1 MWDTFITLMITVM
14 LFIYDLVSQ
23 NFGWAIII
31 FTVLVRIV
39 TYPLTAK
46 QMKSSKAMQELQGSK
61 KWNDIQKKYKGDK
74 EALAQKQMEIYKEM
88 GISPFGSC
96 LPLLVQFPVIIGL
109 YQAII
114 RTLAVTPIQLVN
126 LSKHISD
133 GANLIPIHSQF
144 WWMDLSEPERL
155 MMFGVAVP
163 VLAILVVI
171 TSYIQTKMVTSYI
184 QTKMV
189 TPPTQGTADAGGQGA
204 QMTKAMSLYMPF
216 FMGYLALTFA
226 SGLALYFI
234 ATNLATIAQYVLTGQ
249 ADFKNIL
256 PKLPTRS

>member
-1 MWDTFITLMITVM
+1 MWDTFITLMITVL
-14 LFIYDLVSQ
+14 LFIYDLIGQ

-31 FTVLVRIV
+31 FTVLVRVV
-39 TYPLTAK
+39 TYPLTAR
-46 QMKSSKAMQELQGSK
+46 QMKSSKAMQELQSSK
-61 KWNDIQKKYKGDK
+61 KWLDIQKKFKDDK

-96 LPLLVQFPVIIGL
+96 LPLLIQFPVIIGL

-114 RTLAVTPIQLVN
+114 RSLAVTPIQLVS

-133 GANLIPIHSQF
+133 GVNLIPINSHF
-144 WWMDLSEPERL
+144 WWMELSEPERL
-155 MMFGVAVP
+155 PIMGVAVP

-171 TSYIQTKMVTSYI
+171 TSYIQTKMVT
-184 QTKMV
+184 
-189 TPPTQGTADAGGQGA
+189 PPTQGAGDGGQGA
-204 QMTKAMSLYMPF
+204 QMTKMMGLYMPF

-226 SGLALYFI
+226 SGLGLYFI
-234 ATNLATIAQYVLTGQ
+234 ATNLATIAQYMLTGQ

-256 PKLPTRS
+256 PKLPSKLLG

>member
-1 MWDTFITLMITVM
+1 MWDAFITLMITVM
-14 LFIYDLVSQ
+14 LFIYDLVGQ

-31 FTVLVRIV
+31 FTVLVRVV
-39 TYPLTAK
+39 TYPLTAR
-46 QMKSSKAMQELQGSK
+46 QMKSSKAMQELQNSK
-61 KWNDIQKKYKGDK
+61 KWADIQKKYKDDK
-74 EALAQKQMEIYKEM
+74 ETLAQKQMEIYKEM

-96 LPLLVQFPVIIGL
+96 LPLLIQFPVIIGL

-133 GANLIPIHSQF
+133 GANLIPINSHF
-144 WWMDLSEPERL
+144 WWMELSEPERL
-155 MMFGVAVP
+155 PIMGVAVP

-171 TSYIQTKMVTSYI
+171 TSYIQTKMVT
-184 QTKMV
+184 
-189 TPPTQGTADAGGQGA
+189 PPTQGAGDGGQGA
-204 QMTKAMSLYMPF
+204 QMTKMMSLYMPF

-226 SGLALYFI
+226 SGLGLYFV

-256 PKLPTRS
+256 PKLPSKLLG

>member
-1 MWDTFITLMITVM
+1 MWDQFITLMINIL
-14 LFIYDLVSQ
+14 LFIYDHIGQ

-31 FTVLVRIV
+31 FTVLVRLV

-46 QMKSSKAMQELQGSK
+46 QMKSSKAMQDLQNSK
-61 KWNDIQKKYKGDK
+61 KWQDIQKKYKDDK
-74 EALAQKQMEIYKEM
+74 ETLAKKQMEIYQEM

-96 LPLLVQFPVIIGL
+96 LPLLIQFPIIIGL

-126 LSKHISD
+126 LSKHIND
-133 GANLIPIHSQF
+133 GANLIPIKSHF
-144 WWMDLSEPERL
+144 WWMELSEPERL
-155 MMFGVAVP
+155 PILGVGIP

-171 TSYIQTKMVTSYI
+171 TSYIQTKMVT
-184 QTKMV
+184 
-189 TPPTQGTADAGGQGA
+189 PPTNPADGGQGA
-204 QMTKAMSLYMPF
+204 QMTQAMTLYMPF

-234 ATNLATIAQYVLTGQ
+234 ATNLATILQYALMGQ
-249 ADFKNIL
+249 ANFANIL
-256 PKLPTRS
+256 PKLPKLNLNR

>member
-1 MWDTFITLMITVM
+1 MWDAFITLMITVL
-14 LFIYDLVSQ
+14 LFIYDLIGQ

-39 TYPLTAK
+39 TYPLTAR
-46 QMKSSKAMQELQGSK
+46 QMKSSKSMQELQNSK
-61 KWNDIQKKYKGDK
+61 KWADIQKKYKGDK
-74 EALAQKQMEIYKEM
+74 ETLAQKQMEIYKEM

-96 LPLLVQFPVIIGL
+96 LPLLIQFPVIIGL

-133 GANLIPIHSQF
+133 GANLIPINSQF
-144 WWMDLSEPERL
+144 WWMELSEPERL
-155 MMFGVAVP
+155 PILGYAVP

-171 TSYIQTKMVTSYI
+171 TSYIQTKMI
-184 QTKMV
+184 
-189 TPPTQGTADAGGQGA
+189 TPPTQGAGDGGQGA
-204 QMTKAMSLYMPF
+204 QMTKMMSLYMPF

-226 SGLALYFI
+226 SGLGLYFI

-256 PKLPTRS
+256 PKLPSRS

>member
-1 MWDTFITLMITVM
+1 MWDAFITLMITVM
-14 LFIYDLVSQ
+14 LYIYDLVGH

-46 QMKSSKAMQELQGSK
+46 QMKSSKSMQELQSSK

-114 RTLAVTPIQLVN
+114 R
-126 LSKHISD
+126 D
-133 GANLIPIHSQF
+133 GANLIPINSQF

-155 MMFGVAVP
+155 IMFGVAVP
-163 VLAILVVI
+163 ILAILVVI
-171 TSYIQTKMVTSYI
+171 TSYIQTKMI
-184 QTKMV
+184 
-189 TPPTQGTADAGGQGA
+189 TPPGQGTADAGGQGA

-234 ATNLATIAQYVLTGQ
+234 ATNLATIAQYVMTGQ
-249 ADFKNIL
+249 ADYKNIL
-256 PKLPTRS
+256 PKLPSRS

>member
-1 MWDTFITLMITVM
+1 MWDAFITLMINSL
-14 LFIYDLVSQ
+14 LFIYNLIGQ

-31 FTVLVRIV
+31 FTVLVRLI

-46 QMKSSKAMQELQGSK
+46 QMKSSKAMQELQSSK

-74 EALAQKQMEIYKEM
+74 ETLAQKQMEIYKEM

-96 LPLLVQFPVIIGL
+96 LPLLVQFPIIIGL

-114 RTLAVTPIQLVN
+114 RSLAVTPIQLVN
-126 LSKHISD
+126 LSNHINEA
-133 GANLIPIHSQF
+133 ANVIPINSQF
-144 WWMDLSEPERL
+144 WWMELSEPERL
-155 MMFGVAVP
+155 PIFGVAVP

-171 TSYIQTKMVTSYI
+171 TSYIQTKMVT
-184 QTKMV
+184 
-189 TPPTQGTADAGGQGA
+189 PPSGGAADSGQGA

-234 ATNLATIAQYVLTGQ
+234 ATNLATIAQYVITGQ
-249 ADFKNIL
+249 ADFKNIIPSIPGL
-256 PKLPTRS
+256 TRK

>member
-1 MWDTFITLMITVM
+1 MWDAFITLMINIM
-14 LFIYDLVSQ
+14 LFIYNLIGQD
-23 NFGWAIII
+23 FGWAIII
-31 FTVLVRIV
+31 FTVLVRLV

-46 QMKSSKAMQELQGSK
+46 QMKSSKAMQDLQSSK
-61 KWNDIQKKYKGDK
+61 KWEDIQKKYKGDK

-126 LSKHISD
+126 LSKHIND
-133 GANLIPIHSQF
+133 GANLIPINSQF

-155 MMFGVAVP
+155 PILGVAVP
-163 VLAILVVI
+163 ILAILVVI
-171 TSYIQTKMVTSYI
+171 TSYIQTKMVT
-184 QTKMV
+184 
-189 TPPTQGTADAGGQGA
+189 PDGGGSGNAQGA
-204 QMTKAMSLYMPF
+204 QMTQAMTLYMPF

-234 ATNLATIAQYVLTGQ
+234 ATNVATIAQYVILGQ
-249 ADFKNIL
+249 ANFKNII
-256 PKLPTRS
+256 PKLPNFTRQR

>member
-1 MWDTFITLMITVM
+1 MWDTFITLMITAL
-14 LFIYDLVSQ
+14 LFIYDLIGQ

-31 FTVLVRIV
+31 FTVLVRVV

-46 QMKSSKAMQELQGSK
+46 QMQSSKAMQELQGSK
-61 KWNDIQKKYKGDK
+61 KWIDIQKKHKNDK

-96 LPLLVQFPVIIGL
+96 LPLLIQFPVIIGL

-114 RTLAVTPIQLVN
+114 RALAVTPIQLVN
-126 LSKHISD
+126 LSKHVSD

-155 MMFGVAVP
+155 VMFGVAVP
-163 VLAILVVI
+163 VLAIVVVI
-171 TSYIQTKMVTSYI
+171 SSFIQTM
-184 QTKMV
+184 MV

-249 ADFKNIL
+249 ADYKNIL
-256 PKLPTRS
+256 PKLPARS

>member
-1 MWDTFITLMITVM
+1 MWDAFITLMINIM
-14 LFIYDLVSQ
+14 LFIYNLVGQ

-31 FTVLVRIV
+31 FTVLVRLV

-46 QMKSSKAMQELQGSK
+46 QMKSSKAMQDLQSSK
-61 KWNDIQKKYKGDK
+61 EYLDMQKKYKNDK
-74 EALAQKQMEIYKEM
+74 EVFAKKQMEIYKEK

-126 LSKHISD
+126 LSKHIND
-133 GANLIPIHSQF
+133 GANLIPINSQF
-144 WWMDLSEPERL
+144 WWMELSEPERL
-155 MMFGVAVP
+155 PIMGVAVP
-163 VLAILVVI
+163 VLAILVLI
-171 TSYIQTKMVTSYI
+171 TSYI

-189 TPPTQGTADAGGQGA
+189 TPPTSPGAEPAQGA
-204 QMTKAMSLYMPF
+204 QMTQAMTLYMPF
-216 FMGYLALTFA
+216 FMGYLAMTFA

-234 ATNLATIAQYVLTGQ
+234 ATNLATIAQYVITGQ
-249 ADFKNIL
+249 ANFKNIL
-256 PKLPTRS
+256 PKMPNFSQLGKQ

>member
-1 MWDTFITLMITVM
+1 MWDQFITLMITVL
-14 LFIYDLVSQ
+14 LFIYDFVGQ

-31 FTVLVRIV
+31 FTVLVRVI
-39 TYPLTAK
+39 TYPLTAR
-46 QMKSSKAMQELQGSK
+46 QMKSSKAMQELQNSK
-61 KWNDIQKKYKGDK
+61 KWQDIQKKHKDDK

-88 GISPFGSC
+88 GINPMGSC

-133 GANLIPIHSQF
+133 GAGLIPINSHF
-144 WWMDLSEPERL
+144 WWMELSEPERL
-155 MMFGVAVP
+155 PMFGVAVP

-171 TSYIQTKMVTSYI
+171 TSYIQTKMVT
-184 QTKMV
+184 
-189 TPPTQGTADAGGQGA
+189 PPTQGAGDAGGGQGA

-234 ATNLATIAQYVLTGQ
+234 ATNLATIAQYMVTGQ

-256 PKLPTRS
+256 PSLPKKA

>member
-1 MWDTFITLMITVM
+1 MWDAFITLMINIM
-14 LFIYDLVSQ
+14 LFIYNLIGQ

-31 FTVLVRIV
+31 FTVLVRVV
-39 TYPLTAK
+39 TYPLTAR
-46 QMKSSKAMQELQGSK
+46 QMKSSKAMQDLQSSK
-61 KWNDIQKKYKGDK
+61 KWADIQKKYKGDK

-96 LPLLVQFPVIIGL
+96 LPLIIQFPVIIGL

-133 GANLIPIHSQF
+133 GANLIPINSHF
-144 WWMDLSEPERL
+144 WWMELSEPERL
-155 MMFGVAVP
+155 PILGVSIP
-163 VLAILVVI
+163 ILAILVVI
-171 TSYIQTKMVTSYI
+171 TSYIQTKMVT
-184 QTKMV
+184 
-189 TPPTQGTADAGGQGA
+189 PAGGAADGGQGA
-204 QMTKAMSLYMPF
+204 QMTQAMTLYMPF

-234 ATNLATIAQYVLTGQ
+234 ATNVATIAQYMITGQ
-249 ADFKNIL
+249 ANFKNML
-256 PKLPTRS
+256 PSLPFRK

>member
-14 LFIYDLVSQ
+14 LFIYDLVGQ

-46 QMKSSKAMQELQGSK
+46 QMKSSKSMQELQGSK
-61 KWNDIQKKYKGDK
+61 KWIDIQKKYKGDK

-133 GANLIPIHSQF
+133 GANLIPIHSKF

-171 TSYIQTKMVTSYI
+171 TSYIQTKMVT
-184 QTKMV
+184 
-189 TPPTQGTADAGGQGA
+189 PPTQGAGDGGQGA

-256 PKLPTRS
+256 PKLPSRS

>member
-1 MWDTFITLMITVM
+1 MWDQFITLMITVM
-14 LFIYDLVSQ
+14 LFIYNQVGQ

-31 FTVLVRIV
+31 FTVLVRLV

-61 KWNDIQKKYKGDK
+61 KWQDIQKKYKDDK
-74 EALAQKQMEIYKEM
+74 EKLAQKQMEIYKEM

-114 RTLAVTPIQLVN
+114 RTLAVTPIQLLN

-133 GANLIPIHSQF
+133 GANLIPINSQF

-155 MMFGVAVP
+155 PILGVAVP
-163 VLAILVVI
+163 VLAIIVLI
-171 TSYIQTKMVTSYI
+171 TSYIQTKMVS
-184 QTKMV
+184 
-189 TPPTQGTADAGGQGA
+189 PPTSGGDNAQGA
-204 QMTKAMSLYMPF
+204 QMTQAMTLYMPF

-234 ATNLATIAQYVLTGQ
+234 ATNLATIAQYVVTGQ
-249 ADFKNIL
+249 ADFKNII
-256 PKLPTRS
+256 PKMPSFLKQG